1 MELPKYLRRRR
12 GLLELKNDNK
22 WISWNAY
29 HSKLSAYVL
38 GKGENWPFK
47 KDSKILYL
55 GSAEGNTVG
64 FLSKVCKNGE
74 IVAIDISATAVAE
87 LVNLA
92 EKESNIIPFLGDA
105 HFPEKYQVY
114 ARNPDILYQDIAQS
128 DQVEIFIRN
137 FKFFSP
143 MCGYLMIKSHSISGT
158 GKSIFEEVE
167 NTLKKEFKRV
177 EIIDIKKWAKGHKAY
192 YIE

>member
-12 GLLELKNDNK
+12 GRLELKHGNK

-55 GSAEGNTVG
+55 GAAEGNTVG

-74 IVAIDISATAVAE
+74 IIAIDISATAVAE

-105 HFPEKYQVY
+105 HFPEKYQLY

-128 DQVEIFIRN
+128 DQVDIFIRN

-143 MCGYLMIKSHSISGT
+143 MCGYLMIKSHSIGA
-158 GKSIFEEVE
+158 GKNIFEEVE
-167 NTLKKEFKRV
+167 NTLKKEFTRL